1 MFLLVSVD
9 NDSNYGTEKQEGDV
23 YHNGNSE
30 PKGFGKLSFLCTVYF
45 VFYFYLFVCAIV
57 LSDQNFSCGKCGL
70 PSLGRASCDS
80 HAAQRMVHAGC
91 FQCFH
96 NPLNSAID
104 YAIFNMCKYVNACS
118 FKHRGVQ
125 TL

>member
-45 VFYFYLFVCAIV
+45 VFYFYLFVCGIV

-70 PSLGRASCDS
+70 PSLGREP
-80 HAAQRMVHAGC
+80 AATV
-91 FQCFH
+91 
-96 NPLNSAID
+96 
-104 YAIFNMCKYVNACS
+104 
-118 FKHRGVQ
+118 
-125 TL
+125 TLPNVWCMLDVFSVSIIH